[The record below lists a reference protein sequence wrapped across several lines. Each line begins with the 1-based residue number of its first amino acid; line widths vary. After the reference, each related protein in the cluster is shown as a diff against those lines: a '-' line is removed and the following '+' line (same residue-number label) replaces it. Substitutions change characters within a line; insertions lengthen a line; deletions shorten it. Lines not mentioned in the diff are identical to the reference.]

1 MISCTEFE
9 SSSKCRVSSEGFPQ
23 QCSGFPFPASGRQRM
38 VHILCYPCYPMDNM
52 LDNILSNSTSKSSEN
67 LKSLE
72 GTAIIKI
79 TTGAKVRSGLPQAD
93 GREACGIWPG

>member
-1 MISCTEFE
+1 
-9 SSSKCRVSSEGFPQ
+9 
-23 QCSGFPFPASGRQRM
+23 
-38 VHILCYPCYPMDNM
+38 MDNM

-72 GTAIIKI
+72 GTAIMKI